1 MCTCTFWLELLN
13 TFFYY
18 SVSAAGIRFPPRIGS
33 TEPNWNQFQ
42 FSKPIQCLYVGPA
55 YIVLQRS
62 MSLCCKIVCKQ
73 DRSETQFRL
82 ELPTQIRGKQ
92 IRVRTG
98 RNWVTLEGSTKPGKT
113 TRNQRQ
119 GGKKL
124 TNTHTQFT
132 RFYNPSAPSSGESVV
147 FPTKNQ
153 IGFVCCKF
161 SGFPQIL
168 GSGIVW

>member
-1 MCTCTFWLELLN
+1 M
-13 TFFYY
+13 
-18 SVSAAGIRFPPRIGS
+18 
-33 TEPNWNQFQ
+33 
-42 FSKPIQCLYVGPA
+42 
-55 YIVLQRS
+55 
-62 MSLCCKIVCKQ
+62 VCKP

-98 RNWVTLEGSTKPGKT
+98 RNWVTLEGITKPGKT
-113 TRNQRQ
+113 TRSQRQ
-119 GGKKL
+119 GGKKSYEH
-124 TNTHTQFT
+124 TNTQFT
-132 RFYNPSAPSSGESVV
+132 RFYNPSAPSFGESVV

-168 GSGIVW
+168 GSGMFGNVFPQKILPPKPSQFWGCFLFSYFLPCLVEVACCSLRVMSVF

>member
-13 TFFYY
+13 TFFYC

-98 RNWVTLEGSTKPGKT
+98 RNWVTLEGCTKPGKT

-119 GGKKL
+119 GGKK
-124 TNTHTQFT
+124 TYEHTHAHSSHAFT
-132 RFYNPSAPSSGESVV
+132 TRPLHHLVKVLCFPRKIKLGLFVVSFPV
-147 FPTKNQ
+147 FP
-153 IGFVCCKF
+153 KF
-161 SGFPQIL
+161 
-168 GSGIVW
+168 